1 MSRLSTV
8 STTPSHETR
17 EAAEVRMVTV
27 RMEARRA
34 AQSEAWEAILRI
46 AGGDIDFELDDLVA
60 LEERAM
66 AEFAKARAD
75 ARAERVSIHS
85 YCYQTKKF
93 GAKLGES

>member
-34 AQSEAWEAILRI
+34 AQSEAWEAIRRI

-75 ARAERVSIHS
+75 ARAENPR
-85 YCYQTKKF
+85 
-93 GAKLGES
+93 